1 MPRSIKKG
9 PKIAPRLRP
18 IQTTKDAIGHPRAA
32 PARVFVKPFGTG
44 KKTSAVKAKITVME
58 IKKELSLA
66 QVKRFCA

>member
-1 MPRSIKKG
+1 M
-9 PKIAPRLRP
+9 LRP

-32 PARVFVKPFGTG
+32 PASVFVKPFGTG
-44 KKTSAVKAKITVME
+44 KKTSAVKAKITVIE